1 METNAS
7 PTRSLAA
14 RDLLE
19 RFLALP
25 AQEQFAHAQAVQEH
39 LDASADGSTTYRLT
53 KLAAQTAAL
62 DAMRAVADALGLE
75 PGTAPTST
83 QFRETAP
90 VAAPGVTINRVIR
103 AFGRWRFARDVYE
116 GHRPAAVH
124 SARRLRRTQPGT
136 TVEAAISDVQKWL
149 ASKPISHL
157 TTLYDAW
164 VEKQKAGRGAGER
177 VPLSRGGLSSLLGL
191 TWELVLAVAEN
202 RMTLA
207 EAQAATS
214 NAGSLREREPDNF
227 GPDDL
232 IPVRVIAEML
242 GGVTIG
248 TVQKRMRR
256 QGFPPPAL
264 STSRLRLWRRSDVE
278 LTLADQPVPERTP
291 NDLRQKYLE
300 AHEVS
305 ALFGIRRENLKR
317 SPRVPHPVMTISGF
331 GFWLRD
337 DCTGA

>member
-1 METNAS
+1 
-7 PTRSLAA
+7 
-14 RDLLE
+14 
-19 RFLALP
+19 
-25 AQEQFAHAQAVQEH
+25 VQEH
-39 LDASADGSTTYRLT
+39 VEASADSSTTYRLT
-53 KLAAQTAAL
+53 KLAAQTAGL

-90 VAAPGVTINRVIR
+90 VAAPGVTISHVIR

-116 GHRPAAVH
+116 GHRPAAVQ
-124 SARRLRRTQPGT
+124 SARRLPRTQPGT
-136 TVEAAISDVQKWL
+136 TVEAAISDVQEWL
-149 ASKPISHL
+149 ASKPVSHS
-157 TTLYDAW
+157 TTFYDVW
-164 VEKQKAGRGAGER
+164 FEKQKGDRRPGER

-191 TWELVLAVAEN
+191 TWELILAVAED

-207 EAQAATS
+207 EAQAAMP

-232 IPVRVIAEML
+232 IPMRVIAEML
-242 GGVTIG
+242 GGVTIAS
-248 TVQKRMRR
+248 VQKRIRR

-264 STSRLRLWRRSDVE
+264 ITARLRLWRRSDVE
-278 LTLADQPVPERTP
+278 LTLADQPVPERAP
-291 NDLRQKYLE
+291 NDLQEKYLE
-300 AHEVS
+300 AHEVA

-317 SPRVPHPVMTISGF
+317 SPRVPHPVMTVSGF

-337 DCTGA
+337 ECVAAGMR